1 MDIIY
6 CGTPGLQAQVL
17 ATYLGKLGHA
27 VSSVENA
34 HELLSSVRAAPPA
47 FVILAL
53 EETPPALVR
62 LARHLLPDPASAFP
76 HIFILY
82 EGEPFDTQLE
92 AITLITGAAR
102 LQRLIDQIRVCGRQT
117 RAPIENSIPSR

>member
-17 ATYLGKLGHA
+17 ATYLGKLGHS
-27 VSSVENA
+27 VVTVENA
-34 HELLSSVRAAPPA
+34 HELLSRVYNAPPA

-53 EETPPALVR
+53 DEPSPALVR
-62 LARHLLPDPASAFP
+62 LSRRLLPDPASAFP

-102 LQRLIDQIRVCGRQT
+102 LQRLIDHIRVFGRQVSMQAHT
-117 RAPIENSIPSR
+117 AVQSR